1 MPSEQTLSWADAGA
15 NGSFTVGSGATSTG
29 VTVATSTNAGGQTAS
44 VSAQGTPTANALWV
58 DNLNEAVT
66 TTLTFD
72 TPVENLSFELFD
84 VDQNGVLTDER
95 VTILATDAEG
105 NIYPIT
111 YGDLDAL
118 HTVTDGQLD
127 ADGQG
132 SAATDTTGA
141 ADTVSVSIAG
151 PITQLEIVFDHGES
165 AAQTGKLGL
174 SDIAFSNAP
183 DGIVEGSAA
192 ANLIDIDYLD
202 DPEGDRVTTGDDS
215 ILAGDGNDTVY
226 GNLGND
232 SIDGGQGDDFLIGD
246 QGDDTLV
253 GGAGNDSM
261 IGGEGDD
268 LFLGGDGND
277 TVETSAGNDVFYG
290 GAGDDRVNGDLGND
304 ELFGGTGNDFLR
316 GSYGNDTIH
325 SGGAGEGD
333 DYLWGGYGDDLFV
346 IQNQFGNDTIA
357 AENIDE
363 TLGDTMD
370 LSAVTDA
377 IRVDLTDS
385 ATGAGTVS
393 DGTSTLEFEAVEN
406 IKLSSG
412 QDTIVLADGSG
423 KDAVTDFQAPVDN
436 GDGTFSGQDQLD
448 VTGMTNDAGA
458 TQVTTQD
465 VTVSA
470 DTDGNAVLTFPGGE
484 AITLIGVTADTF
496 DTPAALEAIGIPA
509 APDGYFNGTDG
520 DDVINV
526 GDIDADGDRIDG
538 NDATLPGM
546 TGDDDQI
553 LAGAGDDLVFSG
565 AGNDSFEG
573 GSGND
578 TIYASVGDDTLVGGS
593 GSDSLMGEDGDDVFE
608 SGAGAD
614 YMDGGAGRDIFRNVS
629 DGDTILGGESGDDVD
644 TLDLTGLGPLRVI
657 RDPYDA
663 EAGQV
668 ELLDTDGNV
677 TGTVTYEGIETI
689 VPCFTPGSQIATE
702 LGLKNVEDIE
712 VGDRIIT
719 RDHGSQPVR
728 WVGRRDLTKPELIKS
743 PFLRPILI
751 QAGALG
757 ADLPHKDMLVS
768 PNHRILISD
777 QKAQMLL
784 GDSEV
789 LVAAKHLVGSEG
801 ITRADVSEIS
811 YIHLLCDR
819 HEILWSDG
827 IWSESFQPGQHAM
840 AGLNAPQRSE
850 IYTLFPELK
859 NAPATIFQTARTV
872 ARRHEATLFHK

>member
-1 MPSEQTLSWADAGA
+1 MPSEQTLNWADAGS
-15 NGSFTVGSGATSTG
+15 NGSYTVGSGATSTG
-29 VTVATSTNAGGQTAS
+29 VTVATTTNADGQTANVATDGS
-44 VSAQGTPTANALWV
+44 PAAQALWV
-58 DNLNEAVT
+58 DGLNDAVT

-84 VDQNGVLTDER
+84 VDQNGILTDER

-105 NIYPIT
+105 NIYPVA

-118 HTVTDGQLD
+118 HSVADGQLD
-127 ADGQG
+127 ADGQN
-132 SAATDTTGA
+132 SAATDTSGA

-151 PITQLEIVFDHGES
+151 PITTLEIIFDHGES
-165 AAQTGKLGL
+165 ASQTGKLGL

-183 DGIVEGSAA
+183 DGIVEGDDT
-192 ANLIDIDYLD
+192 ANLIDLNYLD
-202 DPEGDRVTTGDDS
+202 DPEGDKVTTGDDS
-215 ILAGDGNDTVY
+215 VLAGDGNDTVY

-232 SIDGGQGDDFLIGD
+232 SIDGGLGDDFLIGD
-246 QGDDTLV
+246 QGDDTLI

-261 IGGEGDD
+261 IGGDGDD
-268 LFLGGDGND
+268 VFLGGDGND

-304 ELFGGTGNDFLR
+304 ELHGGTGNDFLR

-346 IQNQFGNDTIA
+346 IENQFGNDTIA

-377 IRVDLTDS
+377 ISVDLTDS

-423 KDAVTDFQAPVDN
+423 KDAVMDFQAPIDN
-436 GDGTFSGQDQLD
+436 GDGTFSAQDKLD

-458 TQVTTQD
+458 TQVTTND
-465 VTVSA
+465 VTVSS
-470 DTDGNAVLTFPGGE
+470 DTDGNAVLAFPGGE
-484 AITLIGVTADTF
+484 AITLIGISPDSF
-496 DTPAALEAIGIPA
+496 DTPAALEAIGIPP
-509 APDGYFNGTDG
+509 APDGYFSGTDG
-520 DDVINV
+520 NDVINV
-526 GDIDADGDRIDG
+526 GDLDADGDRIDG
-538 NDATLPGM
+538 NDATSPGM
-546 TGDDDQI
+546 SGDDDHI

-573 GSGND
+573 GAGSD
-578 TIYASVGDDTLVGGS
+578 TIYASVGDDTLIGCA

-608 SGAGAD
+608 SGDGAD
-614 YMDGGAGRDIFRNVS
+614 YMDGGAGSDLFRNVS
-629 DGDTILGGESGDDVD
+629 AGDTVFGGESGDDVD
-644 TLDLTGLGPLRVI
+644 TLDLTGLGPLRIVQ
-657 RDPYDA
+657 DPFDS
-663 EAGQV
+663 EAGEI
-668 ELLDTDGNV
+668 ELLDDAGNV

-689 VPCFTPGSQIATE
+689 VPCFTPGSQIATDM
-702 LGLKNVEDIE
+702 GLKNVEDIE
-712 VGDRIIT
+712 VGDRVIT
-719 RDHGSQPVR
+719 RDHGSQVVR
-728 WVGRRDLTKPELIKS
+728 WTGKRDLTDQDLKTS
-743 PFLRPILI
+743 PFLRPICI
-751 QAGALG
+751 SAGALG
-757 ADLPHKDMLVS
+757 PDLPHKDMLVS

-784 GDSEV
+784 GASEV

-801 ITRADVSEIS
+801 VTRADVTEIC
-811 YIHLLCDR
+811 YVHLLCDR

-827 IWSESFQPGQHAM
+827 IWSESFQPGVQAM

-850 IYTLFPELK
+850 IYTLFPDLK
-859 NAPATIFQTARTV
+859 DAPATIFKTARTV
-872 ARRHEATLFHK
+872 VRRHEATIFHK